1 VNLGPPPTLARSMAT
16 HALVPL
22 LLLVTATGCL
32 AALAPASR
40 AAGAAGAG
48 TGAPAAAGTEAF
60 AHAAPAGSLGAVP
73 GTGAVSRGK
82 GASYPSESSAVDF
95 FTTRRQEAS
104 KTLEFFLDLN
114 VKMPYSKD
122 EFDVGNQD
130 TFKEAIASAA
140 GISPLNVNILSITE
154 GRRRGGSVNVET
166 KLRTMDAASLQELA
180 KTLGSGD
187 AMLAKINAE
196 LTKRGLPASTG
207 IRPVGGPRTWT
218 LNLDILIIVLSV
230 VGGVLFLG
238 CMCRFIMMRCRGHC
252 RDRLDGPSRQKAF
265 GKKPILP
272 TSVSDGACTSPSP
285 SRVPLLAKPMYAL
298 RVSPGV
304 TPQLCAH
311 NFRTRLESTSPETRR
326 FSSPVACSSSSY
338 VLYPP

>member
-1 VNLGPPPTLARSMAT
+1 VNLGPPPTLGHSMAR
-16 HALVPL
+16 HGLVPL
-22 LLLVTATGCL
+22 LLLVTATVCL

-40 AAGAAGAG
+40 AAGAAGAAGAG
-48 TGAPAAAGTEAF
+48 TGAPAAAGTKAS
-60 AHAAPAGSLGAVP
+60 AHAAPVGSAGAAP

-82 GASYPSESSAVDF
+82 GVSYDSESSAVDL

-104 KTLEFFLDLN
+104 KTSQFFLDLN

-140 GISPLNVNILSITE
+140 GISPLNVNILSITDS
-154 GRRRGGSVNVET
+154 RRRGGSVNVET
-166 KLRTMDAASLQELA
+166 KLSTMDAASLQELA

-238 CMCRFIMMRCRGHC
+238 CMCRFIIMRCRGHY
-252 RDRLDGPSRQKAF
+252 RDRLDVPLRPNVF

-285 SRVPLLAKPMYAL
+285 SRVPLLAKPIYAL

-304 TPQLCAH
+304 MAH

-338 VLYPP
+338 VLCPP

>member
-1 VNLGPPPTLARSMAT
+1 MTKSPVIAI
-16 HALVPL
+16 LVYSIL
-22 LLLVTATGCL
+22 LPMVRGQSC
-32 AALAPASR
+32 ASR
-40 AAGAAGAG
+40 SKGQCGCCGEG
-48 TGAPAAAGTEAF
+48 TLYGCFENCSPSSDPPSSTSGQAAASSPP
-60 AHAAPAGSLGAVP
+60 APPNLV
-73 GTGAVSRGK
+73 
-82 GASYPSESSAVDF
+82 
-95 FTTRRQEAS
+95 
-104 KTLEFFLDLN
+104 LN

-140 GISPLNVNILSITE
+140 GISPLNVNILSITDS
-154 GRRRGGSVNVET
+154 RRRGGSVNVET
-166 KLRTMDAASLQELA
+166 KLSTMDAASLQELA

-238 CMCRFIMMRCRGHC
+238 CMCRFIVMRCRGHY
-252 RDRLDGPSRQKAF
+252 RDRLDVPLRPNAF

-304 TPQLCAH
+304 MAH